1 MACTGT
7 EFCSIALTET
17 KGRMARM
24 LRWFN
29 ANVELPDD
37 VGTIKMHYSGC
48 TADCGQAMTADIGLQ
63 GMRAR
68 KDGEMVEAFDIGV
81 GGGVGEE
88 PSFIDWVQQ
97 RVPADEAPAR
107 SGTCFRPTRPTVPDG
122 QTFRQWV
129 RRRPR
134 NSSSSSASPEET
146 DFEAPYM
153 ADAKQSWYPFAESES
168 AAAAVG
174 EESAAPSDD

>member
-24 LRWFN
+24 LRWLN
-29 ANVELPDD
+29 KNVDLPDD
-37 VGTIKMHYSGC
+37 VEKIKMHYSGC

-68 KDGEMVEAFDIGV
+68 KNDEMVEAFDIGV
-81 GGGVGEE
+81 GGGIGEE
-88 PSFIDWVQQ
+88 PSFVEWVQQ
-97 RVPADEAPAR
+97 RVPADEAPGAIKNLLEAFAAHR
-107 SGTCFRPTRPTVPDG
+107 EDG

-129 RRRPR
+129 E
-134 NSSSSSASPEET
+134 ATGTEQLIEFCEPEET

-153 ADAKQSWYPFAESES
+153 GDAKQSWYPFAETES
-168 AAAAVG
+168 ATAA
-174 EESAAPSDD
+174 ESAAPSDD